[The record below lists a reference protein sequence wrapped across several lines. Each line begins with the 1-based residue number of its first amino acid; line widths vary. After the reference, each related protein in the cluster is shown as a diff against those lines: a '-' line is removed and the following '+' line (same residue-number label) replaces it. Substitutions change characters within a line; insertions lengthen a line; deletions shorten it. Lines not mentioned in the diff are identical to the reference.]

1 MSVCSPLFDPSIEQ
15 IDISNQKRGRESAEY
30 RTLINVVHCVVKREE
45 FGIVF
50 PNNSKTLSSLL
61 GPAEE
66 IQQEPAHI
74 PIVCRFG
81 VGGRN

>member
-1 MSVCSPLFDPSIEQ
+1 MLVVTLLFGPSIEQ
-15 IDISNQKRGRESAEY
+15 IDISNQKRAREIAEC
-30 RTLINVVHCVVKREE
+30 RTLINAVHCVVKREE
-45 FGIVF
+45 LGIVF
-50 PNNSKTLSSLL
+50 PNNNKTLSSLL